1 MTDKKTKDSIASK
14 LDPKKKYTIKG
25 TKESKHLVT
34 DQEYVQPAAQAA
46 MLIDTKHA
54 TLVGE
59 FIPDEK
65 DKKKSE

>member
-1 MTDKKTKDSIASK
+1 MAKKKTDGETS
-14 LDPKKKYTIKG
+14 LDPKKKYVIKG